1 MGATAM
7 IAAYP
12 MTGRQLKESMVPG
25 TLTRAER
32 IGQHI
37 RQARQQHQNSIEAL
51 REVTDGFELFRG
63 KVTEVPRHSEN
74 GFTRSVVTLQGTDG
88 WAGSHL
94 TLSFQD
100 EHLQAVR
107 DGKVVTSVADRI
119 TVLDAETV
127 EPVAT
132 HGWRYG
138 LRVVILAIPRLI
150 QISARPSE

>member
-1 MGATAM
+1 
-7 IAAYP
+7 
-12 MTGRQLKESMVPG
+12 
-25 TLTRAER
+25 
-32 IGQHI
+32 
-37 RQARQQHQNSIEAL
+37 L
-51 REVTDGFELFRG
+51 REVTDGIELFRG
-63 KVTEVPRHSEN
+63 KVTDVPRRSDT
-74 GFTRSVVTLQGTDG
+74 GFTRSVVMLQGTDG

-119 TVLDAETV
+119 TVLDAETI

-138 LRVVILAIPRLI
+138 LRVVILAIPRLGAT
-150 QISARPSE
+150 SARTSE